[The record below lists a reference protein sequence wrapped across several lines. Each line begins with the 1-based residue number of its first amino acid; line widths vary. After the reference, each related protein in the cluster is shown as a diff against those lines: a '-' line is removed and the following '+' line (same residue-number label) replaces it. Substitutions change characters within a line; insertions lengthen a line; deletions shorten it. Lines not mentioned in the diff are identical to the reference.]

1 MSELADVPTRDLL
14 VRYGATLTELER
26 RGVVRTR
33 NAPVGD
39 YAEYLAAQVYGG
51 TLAPNSV
58 KSYDLTTLDGA
69 RYQVKARTVRP
80 GMKAG
85 AAFSVIRS
93 YDFDFM
99 VYLALDWETYEVMW
113 AREVAVAEMESVG
126 RFSDHING
134 TLVRIRDAQALGAD
148 VTARFRSPLDDVGRY

>member
-1 MSELADVPTRDLL
+1 MSELAGVPTRELL

-39 YAEYLAAQVYGG
+39 YAEYLAAHVYS
-51 TLAPNSV
+51 ASRMPNSV
-58 KSYDLTTLDGA
+58 KSYDLRGPDGT
-69 RYQVKARTVRP
+69 RYQVKTRTVRP

-93 YDFDFM
+93 YDFDVM
-99 VYLALDWETYEVMW
+99 VYLALDWETYEVAW
-113 AREVAVAEMESVG
+113 AREVPVAEMEGVG
-126 RFSDHING
+126 RFSAHING
-134 TLVRIRDAQALGAD
+134 TLVRIKDAASLGVD
-148 VTARFRSPLDDVGRY
+148 VTERFRADISPPQ